1 MRFLNILAALAAV
14 VTLAIPA
21 AADSLYWEVR
31 SDHPNVVSL
40 EFYSQD
46 RDRAWPGGDEVYII
60 DDYET
65 HSFNLEC
72 RSGEKICLG
81 AWLRGRSDVYWGV
94 GFNDSEGCRGCCYI
108 CGEGDTGLQV
118 LNE

>member
-1 MRFLNILAALAAV
+1 MRFLNILTAPTAAV
-14 VTLAIPA
+14 MMAVPA
-21 AADSLYWEVR
+21 AADSLLWEVK
-31 SDHPNVVSL
+31 SEHPNIVSL

-46 RDRAWPGGDEVYII
+46 RDHAWPGDDDVYII

-65 HSFNLEC
+65 HSYNLQC

-81 AWLRGRSDVYWGV
+81 AWLRGHSDVYWGV
-94 GFNDSEGCRGCCYI
+94 GFDDREDCRGCCYI
-108 CGEGDTGLQV
+108 CGEGDTGLQL